1 MHSYSIAF
9 TKFEIMLHLSCRVM
23 NGEMMAIVAV
33 AVFILCWGL
42 GVYSMLVSNF
52 NL

>member
-9 TKFEIMLHLSCRVM
+9 AKFEIMLRLSCRVM
-23 NGEMMAIVAV
+23 NGEMMTIAAV

-42 GVYSMLVSNF
+42 GVHSVLVSYF

>member
-1 MHSYSIAF
+1 MHSYSVAF
-9 TKFEIMLHLSCRVM
+9 TKFEIMLLLFYRVM
-23 NGEMMAIVAV
+23 NGEMTAIAAV
-33 AVFILCWGL
+33 AVFILCWAL

>member
-23 NGEMMAIVAV
+23 NGEMMAIAVV

>member
-1 MHSYSIAF
+1 MYSYSIVF

-33 AVFILCWGL
+33 TVFILHWGL
-42 GVYSMLVSNF
+42 GVYSMQVSNF

>member
-9 TKFEIMLHLSCRVM
+9 TKFEIMLHLFCRVM
-23 NGEMMAIVAV
+23 NGEMKAIAAV
-33 AVFILCWGL
+33 AVFILCWAP

>member
-1 MHSYSIAF
+1 MHSYSIAL

-23 NGEMMAIVAV
+23 NGEMMAIAAV
-33 AVFILCWGL
+33 AVFILRWAL
-42 GVYSMLVSNF
+42 GVYPMQVSNF

>member
-9 TKFEIMLHLSCRVM
+9 SKFEIMLRLSCRVM

-33 AVFILCWGL
+33 AVFIIHWAVA
-42 GVYSMLVSNF
+42 VYSMLVSYF
-52 NL
+52 YL

>member
-1 MHSYSIAF
+1 MHSCSIAL

-33 AVFILCWGL
+33 AVFILCWAL
-42 GVYSMLVSNF
+42 GVYSVLVSNF

>member
-23 NGEMMAIVAV
+23 KGEMMAIVVV
-33 AVFILCWGL
+33 AVFILCWAL
-42 GVYSMLVSNF
+42 GVYSMPVSNF

>member
-9 TKFEIMLHLSCRVM
+9 AKFEMMLRLSCKVM
-23 NGEMMAIVAV
+23 NGEMMAITAV
-33 AVFILCWGL
+33 AVFILCWAL
-42 GVYSMLVSNF
+42 RVYSVLVSYF

>member
-9 TKFEIMLHLSCRVM
+9 TKFEIMFLLSCRVM
-23 NGEMMAIVAV
+23 NGEMMAIATV
-33 AVFILCWGL
+33 AVFILCWAL
-42 GVYSMLVSNF
+42 GVYSMLESNF